1 MSGMLFVLLALV
13 ISFAVSVI
21 LCPFVIP
28 FLRKLK
34 FGQTILEEG
43 PKWHEGKKGT
53 PTMGGIVIIIAFVV
67 AALSFSL
74 SGITSCDYRVVIV
87 IIGTLLFGAIGF
99 ADDFIKVVMK
109 RNLGLSVVQK
119 FVLQFLFAGAF
130 VAAMA
135 VMGYTT
141 TEIKLPFT
149 DTMLDLGIFYYPLT
163 ILVIVFF
170 NNSFNLADGIDG
182 LLSAESVPAFATVA
196 LVALSMGFD
205 DMAIMITSVIGAVLG
220 FLIFN
225 MNPAKIFMGDT
236 GSLFLGG
243 LFVLSGVA
251 LDLTLM
257 IFLAGIMTVVESLS
271 VLLQVGYYKIS
282 HGKRLFKMSPIH
294 HHFELSGW
302 SENKIVVVFTVV
314 TFVFCLIAFFAFGV

>member
-74 SGITSCDYRVVIV
+74 SGITSGDYRVVIV

>member
-74 SGITSCDYRVVIV
+74 SGITSGDYRVVIV

-257 IFLAGIMTVVESLS
+257 IFLAGIMMVVESLS

>member
-1 MSGMLFVLLALV
+1 MSGMLFVLFALV
-13 ISFAVSVI
+13 VSFAISVI
-21 LCPFVIP
+21 LCPLVIP
-28 FLRKLK
+28 FLRRLK
-34 FGQTILEEG
+34 FGQTILDEG
-43 PKWHEGKKGT
+43 PKWHEGKQGT
-53 PTMGGIVIIIAFVV
+53 PTMGGIVFIIAFTV

-74 SGITSCDYRVVIV
+74 SGLTSGDYRVLTV
-87 IIGTLLFGAIGF
+87 IIGSLLFGAIGF
-99 ADDFIKVVMK
+99 ADDFIKVVLK
-109 RNLGLSVVQK
+109 RNMGLTVSQK

-130 VAAMA
+130 VATMS
-135 VMGYTT
+135 VLGYTS
-141 TEIKLPFT
+141 TEIRLPFT
-149 DTMLDLGIFYYPLT
+149 DSMLDLGIFYYPLT

-182 LLSAESVPAFATVA
+182 LLSAESVPSFAVIA
-196 LVALSMGFD
+196 LVALSLGAD
-205 DMAIMITSVIGAVLG
+205 DMAIMITAAIGAVLG

-257 IFLAGIMTVVESLS
+257 LFLAGIMTVIESLS
-271 VLLQVGYYKIS
+271 VILQVGYYKIS

-302 SENKIVVVFTVV
+302 SENKIVIVFTVA
-314 TFVFCLIAFFAFGV
+314 TFFFCLISFFLFGV